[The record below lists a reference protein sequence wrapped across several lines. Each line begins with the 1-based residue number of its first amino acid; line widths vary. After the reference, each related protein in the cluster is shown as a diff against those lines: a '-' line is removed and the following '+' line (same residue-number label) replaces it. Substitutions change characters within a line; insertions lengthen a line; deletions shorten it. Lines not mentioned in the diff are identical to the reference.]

1 MNLEVYYA
9 NGIEYE
15 TYLTH
20 LGEYLDLHNL
30 HYRKYE
36 VSPAMRAQI
45 KKLPPQRILVI
56 TEPWCGDSLAQIPV
70 VRKIAEEADDWEIR
84 ILMRDEN
91 KELMDYFLTRG
102 SRGIPVFIFLDE
114 NDEVL
119 FRFGPRPEAAQQIF
133 ETYREAIKAGKIE
146 KPEVI
151 KKIRMFY
158 AKDRG
163 RSIETELSARFSREI
178 RAHSVTLND

>member
-1 MNLEVYYA
+1 MNLADYYA
-9 NGIEYE
+9 NGTDYE
-15 TYLTH
+15 TYVAH
-20 LGEYLDLHNL
+20 LGEYRDLHNL
-30 HYRKYE
+30 HYRKYQ
-36 VSPAMRAQI
+36 VSPAVRAQI
-45 KKLPPQRILVI
+45 KKMPPQRILVI

-114 NDEVL
+114 NDDML
-119 FRFGPRPEAAQQIF
+119 FRFGPRPEPAQQIF

-146 KPEVI
+146 KPEVM

-158 AKDRG
+158 AKDCG
-163 RSIETELSARFSREI
+163 RSIENELSACLAREI
-178 RAHSVTLND
+178 RANSATLKD